1 MIKLTHD
8 CHLHKM
14 MKFPLVF
21 DRKQNKHECHKQYH
35 HSDFF
40 IMSCFLNKFNTKTGG
55 KGMCFVLLKQL
66 LFTLRLKSIWII
78 SPKAIESLLK
88 MPFLTSSR
96 WNQVH
101 FSLFEKTHWEWAKS
115 KIKPNFRIIWLIN
128 CSSSAVISDAPSNE
142 HVRSVDVYQL

>member
-40 IMSCFLNKFNTKTGG
+40 IVSCFLNKFNTKTGE
-55 KGMCFVLLKQL
+55 KACVLFYLNSFYSHL
-66 LFTLRLKSIWII
+66 DL
-78 SPKAIESLLK
+78 SP
-88 MPFLTSSR
+88 
-96 WNQVH
+96 
-101 FSLFEKTHWEWAKS
+101 FE
-115 KIKPNFRIIWLIN
+115 
-128 CSSSAVISDAPSNE
+128 
-142 HVRSVDVYQL
+142 